1 MLSVAHKFHHS
12 LEIPLTGVR
21 NTFLVL
27 ILCLT
32 ELLQSEKQK
41 KTNPS
46 LSTQGEFPEKEVYFT
61 AGLV

>member
-41 KTNPS
+41 TNPS